1 MKTLL
6 ITLALM
12 MQAPVDS
19 LPDLSHPWTLQECMD
34 WALEHNLTVAT
45 QTITRER
52 TDVEKNTAEWSWVPD
67 ASGSVSQNWNFGRGL
82 GGDNTYE
89 YGNSANTGFTLSSSM
104 PLFDGLATPRRIQ
117 LARLNLEAATQD
129 LEKARDDIRVS
140 VAKAYVQVLYNYE
153 IEGVARRQLR
163 IDSLQVAR
171 LQGMFDNGK
180 ASAAD
185 LAQQKASQASSRLTW
200 VQAENNVRSA
210 LLDLAQL
217 LDLHV
222 WEGFHIDRPQV
233 ELEQVLLGRP
243 DDIFADAVQIRPAI
257 RAEELRLEGTYRSI
271 QIAHAQHLP
280 SLTLSAGLGANYYS
294 TNTVTSFFDQLSNN
308 FSQYVGLRLNVP
320 LFTRFSARNQLRSAR
335 LNRVNQEIQLQRVK
349 NNLYKEIVQAWNGA
363 VAAQAKWKSAR
374 EAQVAAEAA
383 FELQEAKYENGKAT
397 FTEFNEARNRLVKA
411 YSDAA
416 QATYEYLFQTHLVE
430 FYRGGALTL

>member
-34 WALEHNLTVAT
+34 WALDHNLTVAT

-52 TDVEKNTAEWSWVPD
+52 TAVEKNTAEWSWVPD

-185 LAQQKASQASSRLTW
+185 LAQQKASQASSHLTW

-233 ELEQVLLGRP
+233 ELEQVLLSSP

-320 LFTRFSARNQLRSAR
+320 LFTRFSARNQLRTAR

-363 VAAQAKWKSAR
+363 VAAQAKWESAR

>member
-52 TDVEKNTAEWSWVPD
+52 TAVEKNTAEWSWVPD

-89 YGNSANTGFTLSSSM
+89 YGNSANTGFTLSTSM

-185 LAQQKASQASSRLTW
+185 LAQQKATQASSRLTW

-233 ELEQVLLGRP
+233 ELEQVLLSSP

-363 VAAQAKWKSAR
+363 VAAQAKWESAR

>member
-117 LARLNLEAATQD
+117 LARLNLEADTQD